1 METYWFIRDFWTTS
15 ELDQQS
21 KYFPGMWLTHV
32 QVIPIQSR
40 DLESL
45 TPVMQGI
52 DLFTKTAVLYIDCLQ
67 LELLQFL

>member
-1 METYWFIRDFWTTS
+1 METYWFTWDFWTAL

-40 DLESL
+40 NLESL
-45 TPVMQGI
+45 TPMIQEI
-52 DLFTKTAVLYIDCLQ
+52 DLFTKISVLYIDCLQ
-67 LELLQFL
+67 LELLQFM